1 MGERVYNLSTIPLST
16 IPLSTIPLS
25 TIESYILSD
34 IADDPMV
41 YGKEDRSYGVDPM
54 G

>member
-1 MGERVYNLSTIPLST
+1 MRARRRVGACISERVYNPST

-25 TIESYILSD
+25 TIESRILSD

-41 YGKEDRSYGVDPM
+41 YGI
-54 G
+54 